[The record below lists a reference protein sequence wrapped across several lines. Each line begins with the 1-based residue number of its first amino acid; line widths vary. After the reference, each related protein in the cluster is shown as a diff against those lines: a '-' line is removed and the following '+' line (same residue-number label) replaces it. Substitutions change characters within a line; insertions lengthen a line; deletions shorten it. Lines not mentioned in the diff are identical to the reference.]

1 MPVKLQSMSVKI
13 LGSKGLFSLLQTGI
27 TCSEA
32 NRICL
37 TTAMK
42 AHLQDFEHLA
52 HDLRQC
58 HTSIA
63 ELVMDEPVALGPVDT
78 SNEGMGEAWL
88 PATTHTTLEPI
99 VW

>member
-1 MPVKLQSMSVKI
+1 MLGKLQSMSLGI

-32 NRICL
+32 NQIHL
-37 TTAMK
+37 TATMK

-52 HDLRQC
+52 HDLWQH

-63 ELVMDEPVALGPVDT
+63 ELVPDEPVVMESVDA
-78 SNEGMGEAWL
+78 SGERMGGA
-88 PATTHTTLEPI
+88 
-99 VW
+99 

>member
-1 MPVKLQSMSVKI
+1 MSLGI

-32 NRICL
+32 NWIRL
-37 TTAMK
+37 TAAMK
-42 AHLQDFEHLA
+42 THLQDFKHLA

-63 ELVMDEPVALGPVDT
+63 ELVPDEPVAFGPVDA
-78 SNEGMGEAWL
+78 SGEGMGGAWL
-88 PATTHTTLEPI
+88 SATTHATLKPI